1 VHGAVWIW
9 EMTLFIHRLHLELG
23 NRICGLPGRLIPR
36 LHLKSQLPRSILDEA
51 IRRLEL
57 PDSRSEGREGS
68 LKLRITPLQSSLRP
82 FEFLQAGAQ
91 LSFCSSRNNPASIS
105 AHFTNLESWKI
116 ITRQVQW
123 SKFVPSFLGP
133 PSPPSS
139 PSLSSLPFLSRN
151 RPSLLASSS
160 QRAPSCAFSTP
171 RSATLFFSDVRSFSC
186 SSSFPAQWLRA
197 QDLGSSA

>member
-1 VHGAVWIW
+1 MHGAVWIW

-133 PSPPSS
+133 PSPLHHLLSPARHSCRGTAPRSSQAPHNEPPAAHFPRPDRPPSFS
-139 PSLSSLPFLSRN
+139 ATSEAFLAPRPFLLN
-151 RPSLLASSS
+151 
-160 QRAPSCAFSTP
+160 
-171 RSATLFFSDVRSFSC
+171 
-186 SSSFPAQWLRA
+186 
-197 QDLGSSA
+197 G